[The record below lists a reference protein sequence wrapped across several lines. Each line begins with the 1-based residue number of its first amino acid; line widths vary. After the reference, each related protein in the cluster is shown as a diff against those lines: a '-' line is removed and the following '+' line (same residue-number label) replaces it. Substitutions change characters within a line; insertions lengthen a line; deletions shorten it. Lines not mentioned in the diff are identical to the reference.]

1 MENVNLKNRLRVIC
15 FLFCSSLES
24 FIWNIERHHTSKQ
37 DYNIGS

>member
-15 FLFCSSLES
+15 FLFYSSLEL

-37 DYNIGS
+37 D